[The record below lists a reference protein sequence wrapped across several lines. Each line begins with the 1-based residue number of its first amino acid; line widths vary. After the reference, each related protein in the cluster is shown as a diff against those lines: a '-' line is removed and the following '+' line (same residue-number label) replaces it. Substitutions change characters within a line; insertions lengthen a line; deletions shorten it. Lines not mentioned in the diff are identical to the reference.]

1 MTKDTQYRK
10 DYQSICVHDFELK
23 TMIGDM
29 TYETCR
35 TCKLNVSRKLKV
47 ITKEAHGGTQRIFS
61 FPNSP
66 YQASVVCHKYSYGGD
81 IGLFELAVLKNGKV
95 CYTSGITRDVIGHL
109 TEEEVQKL
117 IKRIADLK

>member
-1 MTKDTQYRK
+1 MTKK
-10 DYQSICVHDFELK
+10 DIICSYDGEK
-23 TMIGDM
+23 GNNCDCGCSMTMAI
-29 TYETCR
+29 
-35 TCKLNVSRKLKV
+35 KKV

-66 YQASVVCHKYSYGGD
+66 YEASVVCHKYSYGGD